1 MLKEKSTKSPDRG
14 LGKLELC
21 TEVRSSHL
29 QLVTRGKDIT
39 YFEIKIALTAKG
51 CIREAL
57 GQLLEYNVYP
67 GEQRASE
74 MVVVGEHPATA
85 NDGIYLIFV

>member
-1 MLKEKSTKSPDRG
+1 
-14 LGKLELC
+14 
-21 TEVRSSHL
+21 VRSSHL
-29 QLVTRGKDIT
+29 GLRRGKDIT